1 MGSRKQE
8 ILISDIHLHNLDVER
23 RRIYLQEKDDS
34 GENPGVDYRMYQTFI
49 KNLHILQEG
58 LDIEIYLQ
66 TGGGCWYSGMAI
78 YDAINNWQKNSG
90 SRYKCTIFG
99 FGMICS
105 MGTIIMQAAKE
116 RVLSEHCMFMVH
128 YGSTDASGDVQS
140 MQNYASYQEY
150 EKNLMINIYAN
161 RVTESEFAKERGY
174 NLSKVKAFIKR
185 KMEKGDW
192 YMNAEEAVYYG
203 FADRILI

>member
-1 MGSRKQE
+1 MANTRDSVGE
-8 ILISDIHLHNLDVER
+8 IHNYGIDVKNKK
-23 RRIYLQEKDDS
+23 IYLQEKDDS
-34 GENPGVDYRMYQTFI
+34 GESPGVDYRMYQTFL
-49 KNLHILQEG
+49 KNLHILPNDC
-58 LDIEIYLQ
+58 DIKIYLQ

-78 YDAINNWQKNSG
+78 YDAINNWQKNC
-90 SRYKCTIFG
+90 RHKCTIFG

-105 MGTIIMQAAKE
+105 MGTVIMQAARE

-150 EKNLMINIYAN
+150 EKNLMIGIYAS
-161 RVTESEFAKERGY
+161 RVVEGEFAKEKGY
-174 NLSKVKAFIKR
+174 NLSKVKSFIKR

-192 YMNAEEAVYYG
+192 YMNAEDAVYYG
-203 FADRILI
+203 FADRILT

>member
-8 ILISDIHLHNLDVER
+8 ILISDIHLHNLDTER
-23 RRIYLQEKDDS
+23 RRIYLQEKDDA
-34 GENPGVDYRMYQTFI
+34 GENPGVDYRTYQTFL
-49 KNLHILQEG
+49 KNLHILRDAC
-58 LDIEIYLQ
+58 DIEIYLQ

-78 YDAINNWQKNSG
+78 YDAINNWQKNC
-90 SRYKCTIFG
+90 RHKCTIFG

-105 MGTIIMQAAKE
+105 MGTVIMQAARE

-150 EKNLMINIYAN
+150 EKNLMIGIYAS
-161 RVTESEFAKERGY
+161 RVVEGEFAKEKGY
-174 NLSKVKAFIKR
+174 NLSKVKSFIKR

-192 YMNAEEAVYYG
+192 YMNAEDAVYYG
-203 FADRILI
+203 FADRILT

>member
-1 MGSRKQE
+1 M
-8 ILISDIHLHNLDVER
+8 
-23 RRIYLQEKDDS
+23 
-34 GENPGVDYRMYQTFI
+34 QTV
-49 KNLHILQEG
+49 
-58 LDIEIYLQ
+58 
-66 TGGGCWYSGMAI
+66 GGCWYSGMAI
-78 YDAINNWQKNSG
+78 YDAINNWQNNC
-90 SRYKCTIFG
+90 RYKCTIFG

-105 MGTIIMQAAKE
+105 MGTIIMQAARE

-140 MQNYASYQEY
+140 MQNYASYQDY

-161 RVTESEFAKERGY
+161 RSVESEFAKEKGY
-174 NLSKVKAFIKR
+174 NLSKVKSFIKR

-203 FADRILI
+203 FADRILT